1 MRFETAWASIPDAFG
16 GFDVGTVR
24 VRWERTVPKEV
35 ILDEVR
41 SKSYVEELGPA
52 EAAAFVERER
62 ALLPDG
68 PFRQPFVTALAVI
81 RIPG

>member
-1 MRFETAWASIPDAFG
+1 M
-16 GFDVGTVR
+16 
-24 VRWERTVPKEV
+24 

-41 SKSYVEELGPA
+41 SKSYVEELGPI
-52 EAAAFVERER
+52 EAAAFVDRER

-68 PFRQPFVTALAVI
+68 PLCQTFVTELAVV